1 MDSLDTKK
9 RGRTIN
15 ICTIKNILNVGK
27 DSISKNTETYKK
39 SITEELAELKEKELL
54 KYKLPTREELLEE
67 LYDKIFNNKLEPL
80 PKPPTKE
87 ELLKYSVK
95 LDFDTHA
102 NKN

>member
-1 MDSLDTKK
+1 MESLDTKK
-9 RGRTIN
+9 RGRPIK

-54 KYKLPTREELLEE
+54 KYKLPTPEE